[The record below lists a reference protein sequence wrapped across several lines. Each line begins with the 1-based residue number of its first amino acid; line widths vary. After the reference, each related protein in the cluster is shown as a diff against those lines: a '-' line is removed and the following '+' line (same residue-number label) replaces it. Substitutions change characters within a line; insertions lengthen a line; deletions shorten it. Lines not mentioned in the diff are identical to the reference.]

1 MIPDEPTS
9 KVHGYV
15 YNDVFQGRIK
25 FDNVPTY
32 VIESTFPYAD
42 KIDTKRYHS
51 FIYRHKD
58 MHEPESIKFAAT
70 EAKGMS
76 RYGLFLLTITLVNR
90 ELLGRL
96 IFINQFFRAS
106 IYRNNHYLSSIS
118 LVKINQ
124 KKKI

>member
-1 MIPDEPTS
+1 MQIDNFQNAGNWKGEILKCKKNYTDFNLYIYILIDEPTS

-51 FIYRHKD
+51 FIYQHKD

-76 RYGLFLLTITLVNR
+76 RYGLF
-90 ELLGRL
+90 
-96 IFINQFFRAS
+96 F
-106 IYRNNHYLSSIS
+106 
-118 LVKINQ
+118 
-124 KKKI
+124 